1 MTVASVQ
8 KHLTAITTAQ
18 TDFAKSSFEASKE
31 YFEKLAG
38 VKSPD
43 NFVELMTEYAKS
55 AQETFVTEATKIGE
69 LYKAF
74 AMEAF
79 TSFPSSLLPK

>member
-18 TDFAKSSFEASKE
+18 TDF
-31 YFEKLAG
+31 
-38 VKSPD
+38 
-43 NFVELMTEYAKS
+43 
-55 AQETFVTEATKIGE
+55 TEATKIGE